1 MELQAPAQQHYLAL
15 SHMLHSVWLVI
26 FHTCIADREG
36 GKRKKRKKP
45 ASKIFIPQFRIN
57 YISHYQLC
65 IQLHTYTDINV
76 IALSSVTV

>member
-15 SHMLHSVWLVI
+15 SHILHSVWLVI
-26 FHTCIADREG
+26 FHTCIGDREG
-36 GKRKKRKKP
+36 KKREKKP